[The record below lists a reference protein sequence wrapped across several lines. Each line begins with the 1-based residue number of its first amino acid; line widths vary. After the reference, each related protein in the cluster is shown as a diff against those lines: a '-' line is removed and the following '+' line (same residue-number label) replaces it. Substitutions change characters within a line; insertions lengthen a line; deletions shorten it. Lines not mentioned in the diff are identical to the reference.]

1 MMTIQLM
8 YFIWKCAVM
17 FSQRSW
23 EKSGSTLQGG
33 LCGSIRVFIR
43 DVQSLETTE
52 PLLSGWSTQQRD
64 TYSSSQ
70 CAEITSTS
78 ATAVCLHLLQWE
90 CFYWHTNS
98 PRLRDIQFIL
108 LKDIRAHHFT
118 CSSVLMRCKSQKAVM
133 ALCLSLTDMST
144 VRMFHFLKTLRCL
157 RQTRRYQDC
166 SLVLQLVNVNW
177 LN

>member
-1 MMTIQLM
+1 MTIQLM
-8 YFIWKCAVM
+8 YLIWKCAVM

-118 CSSVLMRCKSQKAVM
+118 CSSVLMRRRAKRLWYVPLITFLQTKHTFNGNNTVWCELRPSTWSLNNCVGGTKAII
-133 ALCLSLTDMST
+133 
-144 VRMFHFLKTLRCL
+144 RHF
-157 RQTRRYQDC
+157 
-166 SLVLQLVNVNW
+166 
-177 LN
+177 

>member
-1 MMTIQLM
+1 MQWCFHSDPEKNQDRLYKEDFVDLLEI
-8 YFIWKCAVM
+8 Y
-17 FSQRSW
+17 QRCTKFGNYW
-23 EKSGSTLQGG
+23 T
-33 LCGSIRVFIR
+33 
-43 DVQSLETTE
+43 SLKWMKYTTK
-52 PLLSGWSTQQRD
+52 R
-64 TYSSSQ
+64 
-70 CAEITSTS
+70 
-78 ATAVCLHLLQWE
+78 HLLILTVCWDYFHFSY
-90 CFYWHTNS
+90 CCVLYWHTNS

-108 LKDIRAHHFT
+108 LKDIQAHHFT

-157 RQTRRYQDC
+157 WQTRRYQDC

>member
-1 MMTIQLM
+1 MQWCFHSDLEKNQDRLYKEDFVDLLEI
-8 YFIWKCAVM
+8 Y
-17 FSQRSW
+17 QRCTKFGNYW
-23 EKSGSTLQGG
+23 T
-33 LCGSIRVFIR
+33 
-43 DVQSLETTE
+43 SLKWMKYTTN
-52 PLLSGWSTQQRD
+52 

-157 RQTRRYQDC
+157 WQTRRYQDC

>member
-1 MMTIQLM
+1 MTIQLM

-33 LCGSIRVFIR
+33 LCESIRVFIR

-64 TYSSSQ
+64 
-70 CAEITSTS
+70 TSTS

-108 LKDIRAHHFT
+108 LKDIRDIPPFYMFF
-118 CSSVLMRCKSQKAVM
+118 SSDAMQSQKAVM